1 MRFIILH
8 KTDANWEAG
17 AIPSRELIVRV
28 GTLIGTLARARMLL
42 GAEGLRASAHGVRLR
57 FSGGTRTMTPG
68 PFVGTTELPAGFTIL
83 RVPSIDEAIEWA
95 TRQAAVLGDG
105 EVDIRPVTEPWD
117 IDLAPKPATVT
128 ARRYMVLRK
137 ATADSEAGISPSPL
151 QRAEMAQLIDGTARS
166 GVHITTATL
175 KPSSRGRRYKNS
187 LGGITFTDGP
197 FTESKE
203 LIAGYVLIASES
215 LDDAGAWAVRYL
227 ECVGADE
234 VDLLEVE
241 SNSM

>member
-1 MRFIILH
+1 MRFIIIH

-17 AIPSRELIVRV
+17 AIPSRELIARV
-28 GTLIGTLARARMLL
+28 GKLIGELAKAKMLL
-42 GAEGLRASAHGVRLR
+42 GAEGLRASSHGVRLQ
-57 FSGGTRTMTPG
+57 FSGGTRTMTQG

-117 IDLAPKPATVT
+117 INLAPKPPTVT
-128 ARRYMVLRK
+128 TRRYMVLRK
-137 ATADSEAGISPSPL
+137 ATADSEAGITPSPV
-151 QRAEMAQLIDGTARS
+151 QRAEMTRLIDSAVQA
-166 GVHITTATL
+166 GVHVTTATL

-187 LGGITFTDGP
+187 RGGITFTDGP

-215 LDDAGAWAVRYL
+215 LDDAGEWAIRYL